1 MESKKEEDLITYQP
15 TCVRNVTNWSNP
27 SQIYN
32 FEKKNFNPTQLFND
46 IESFSPKM
54 KTLLQKINDLD
65 KKDLE
70 KENTLYKHF
79 IFTDLKS
86 SAYGAKMIASALI
99 ANGLTLGFEK
109 RAGKLSLLSDTEL
122 EKSKNKSFYLLSS
135 VAVYDK
141 PMSVATKKE
150 ILRRFNERP
159 NNSHGENI
167 RFIIL
172 DSGFKEGIDLFDVK
186 YVHLFE
192 PSLTMADQKQV
203 IGRGTRTC
211 GQMGLNFN
219 PTSGWPLYVFIYDVE
234 IPQEIRHEFK
244 NVKSLFDLYIQSLN
258 VDLRLLNFTSDLEQ
272 ATIEGAVDY
281 DLNKLVHTFKVEEP
295 KEESSTGIPN
305 LDQALDVFRP
315 IPTTTKSSKH
325 KSSPKSE
332 SIKSTES
339 LEEMMSESP
348 TFTPPPSP
356 VEEKEE
362 TEVEEPIETT
372 PTEFTPE
379 PIIPSK
385 NPTVTEEELSPLKEE
400 AEEKNITESMEEE
413 IPEEVE
419 APIAEEEEEVSS
431 IPEEE
436 VSSIQEEKE
445 GKSEEEKEEMSAKG
459 GNKGFL
465 IRHKDSG
472 RLSHDR
478 MKSYIERYYYPEYAW
493 TDIKMENLC
502 GPPPTKTGGKQQMK
516 KKTHGGDLQ
525 PEGKCKDKTLKFTP
539 TQGFISS
546 YFTPNSPVNGMLL
559 YHSVGTGKTCTA
571 IATATN
577 KFEEQGYTIL
587 WVTRTTLKND
597 IWKNMFN
604 QVCHEVFRKKIANC
618 DLTIPTDNVKRMRML
633 SPSWKIRPMSY
644 KQFSNMILKKNQFYI
659 DLVKINGVEDPLRK
673 TLLII
678 DEAHKLYGGTD
689 LMAIEKPDMGAFH
702 KALMNSYTISGVD
715 SVKLLLMTATPITQ
729 NPMELIQ
736 LINLCKP
743 LSEQMPEVFA
753 DFAKKYLD
761 ATGKFT
767 AVGKRKYLDDISG
780 YISYLNRERDARQ
793 FSQPIIKHITT
804 SMMRNVK
811 DIEKFSDVT
820 NKKEIAD
827 LQRQIKE
834 ETDKIDKQGLSKV
847 TKKDFED
854 LNKICVRNPN
864 PKECNK
870 IADRQISELL
880 DEIKQYKN
888 SIKAKIS
895 ILREKMKQKKEAEI
909 KMKKVGNEFENFKKS
924 AYSVLKAKCG
934 IPLKDDIEK
943 EITEYLKREPEILN
957 LDAQIEALE
966 KQIEKLKEQI
976 NFEND
981 RYKQSLKSIT
991 GLPDKYRYELLNG
1004 LKEQHEK
1011 IQKETGANNQTMNY
1025 LIKQRGDLTEEKKVR
1040 FTELR
1045 TSVKAKIKKDKKQR
1059 ENEEKK
1065 QKKEEAKIAK
1075 KTMKISTRVGSIKE
1089 NEMVKELMEKYTK
1102 RISDSVNK
1110 LEAPV
1115 PAKKTR
1121 KVKAPLEPTFLT
1133 EPVTPIIKP
1142 KKATRE
1148 RKPPKLPTEK
1158 KTRKRKDSV
1167 LEEL

>member
-27 SQIYN
+27 SQMYN

-46 IESFSPKM
+46 IESYSPKL

-109 RAGKLSLLSDTEL
+109 RAGKLTLLSDAEL

-141 PMSVATKKE
+141 PMTVATKKE

-192 PSLTMADQKQV
+192 PSLTMADQKQA

-219 PTSGWPLYVFIYDVE
+219 PTSGWPLYVHIYDVE
-234 IPQEIRHEFK
+234 IPQEIRDEFK

-258 VDLRLLNFTSDLEQ
+258 IDLRLLNFTSDLEE

-295 KEESSTGIPN
+295 KEESSTGFPN
-305 LDQALDVFRP
+305 LDKALDVFRP
-315 IPTTTKSSKH
+315 STATTELSKNESVKSR
-325 KSSPKSE
+325 
-332 SIKSTES
+332 ES
-339 LEEMMSESP
+339 LEETMSESP

-356 VEEKEE
+356 VEETEE
-362 TEVEEPIETT
+362 VEKEVEEPTENTEI

-379 PIIPSK
+379 PITPETSESK
-385 NPTVTEEELSPLKEE
+385 QETPIVTEEESPLPLTEE
-400 AEEKNITESMEEE
+400 AEEKNIVESVKEEM
-413 IPEEVE
+413 PEEK
-419 APIAEEEEEVSS
+419 AETTMPTEETS
-431 IPEEE
+431 IPEGKTTTTT
-436 VSSIQEEKE
+436 EEKE
-445 GKSEEEKEEMSAKG
+445 AMSAKG

-478 MKSYIERYYYPEYAW
+478 MKSYIERYFYPEYAW

-502 GPPPTKTGGKQQMK
+502 GPPPTKTGGKQK
-516 KKTHGGDLQ
+516 KIRGGNLQ
-525 PEGKCKDKTLKFTP
+525 PEGECKDKTMKFTP

-618 DLTIPTDNVKRMRML
+618 DLTIPADNAKRMRML

-644 KQFSNMILKKNQFYI
+644 KQFSNMILKKNQFYV

-689 LMAIEKPDMGAFH
+689 LSSIEKPDMGAFH
-702 KALMNSYTISGVD
+702 KALMNSYTISGAD

-761 ATGKFT
+761 ANGKFT

-793 FSQPIIKHITT
+793 FSQPIIKTITT
-804 SMMRNVK
+804 PMMRDVK
-811 DIEKFSDVT
+811 DIEKFSNVS
-820 NKKEIAD
+820 NKKEIAE
-827 LQRQIKE
+827 LQKQIQE
-834 ETDKIDKQGLSKV
+834 ETDKIEKQGLSKV

-854 LNKICVRNPN
+854 LKRTCVTNPN

-870 IADRQISELL
+870 IADRNVNELM
-880 DEIKQYKN
+880 DEIKQYKY
-888 SIKAKIS
+888 SIKSKIAV
-895 ILREKMKQKKEAEI
+895 LKEKVKEKKEAES
-909 KMKKVGNEFENFKKS
+909 KLKKAGNEFEKFKKS
-924 AYSVLKAKCG
+924 AYSVLKEKCG
-934 IPLKDDIEK
+934 IPLKEDIEK

-957 LDAQIEALE
+957 LDAQIEALD
-966 KQIEKLKEQI
+966 KQIESLKEQI
-976 NFEND
+976 KFEND

-991 GLPDKYRYELLNG
+991 GLPDKYRYELLDG
-1004 LKEQHEK
+1004 LKQQHEK
-1011 IQKETGANNQTMNY
+1011 IQKETGANNDTMNF
-1025 LIKQRGDLTEEKKVR
+1025 LLKQRSDMTEEKKVR
-1040 FTELR
+1040 FETLR
-1045 TSVKAKIKKDKKQR
+1045 TSVKAKIKKDKKER
-1059 ENEEKK
+1059 AKEEKK
-1065 QKKEEAKIAK
+1065 QKKEEAKLSK
-1075 KTMKISTRVGSIKE
+1075 KTMKISTRVGSVKE
-1089 NEMVKELMEKYTK
+1089 NEMVKELMHKYAK
-1102 RISDSVNK
+1102 RISDSIEK
-1110 LEAPV
+1110 LEAPIPV
-1115 PAKKTR
+1115 KKTR
-1121 KVKAPLEPTFLT
+1121 KVKAALEPTSLT
-1133 EPVTPIIKP
+1133 EPVAPIMKP

-1148 RKPPKLPTEK
+1148 KKPPKSPTEK